1 MAETQSEQYTT
12 PEFAAAISLPGG
24 QTSLGTSP
32 LGDHAATLNDPGRR
46 TLQVT
51 GYKIMKS

>member
-1 MAETQSEQYTT
+1 MSETQSEQYTT
-12 PEFAAAISLPGG
+12 PEFAASLSLPGG